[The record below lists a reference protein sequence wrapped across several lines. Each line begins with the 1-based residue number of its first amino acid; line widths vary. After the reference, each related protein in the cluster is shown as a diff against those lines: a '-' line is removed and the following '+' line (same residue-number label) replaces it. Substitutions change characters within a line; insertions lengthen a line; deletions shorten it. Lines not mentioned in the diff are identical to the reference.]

1 MLNKISIV
9 KNKRKIIY
17 KNISFDMNKLVLKS
31 LKIKEIRKKRLNI
44 TFFKMFKDLN
54 FLLKNVIKY
63 FMWKINFV
71 NFIYLNNNYKDL

>member
-63 FMWKINFV
+63 FM
-71 NFIYLNNNYKDL
+71 

>member
-31 LKIKEIRKKRLNI
+31 LKIKENRKKRLNI

-63 FMWKINFV
+63 FM
-71 NFIYLNNNYKDL
+71 

>member
-9 KNKRKIIY
+9 KNKGKIIY
-17 KNISFDMNKLVLKS
+17 KNISFDINKLVLKS
-31 LKIKEIRKKRLNI
+31 LEIKENRKKRLNI

-63 FMWKINFV
+63 FI
-71 NFIYLNNNYKDL
+71 

>member
-9 KNKRKIIY
+9 KNKGKIIY
-17 KNISFDMNKLVLKS
+17 KNISFDMNKLVLKL
-31 LKIKEIRKKRLNI
+31 LKIKENRKKRLNI

-63 FMWKINFV
+63 FI
-71 NFIYLNNNYKDL
+71 

>member
-9 KNKRKIIY
+9 KNKGKIIY
-17 KNISFDMNKLVLKS
+17 KNISFDINKLVQKS
-31 LKIKEIRKKRLNI
+31 LEIKENRKKRLNI

-63 FMWKINFV
+63 FI
-71 NFIYLNNNYKDL
+71 

>member
-9 KNKRKIIY
+9 KNKGKIIY
-17 KNISFDMNKLVLKS
+17 KNISFDMNKLVLKL
-31 LKIKEIRKKRLNI
+31 LKIKENRKKRLNI

-63 FMWKINFV
+63 FIWKN
-71 NFIYLNNNYKDL
+71 